1 MLVFGAVFVDVKG
14 FPSGK
19 YIPTG
24 RNIGRVEFVH
34 GGVCR
39 NVAENFARL
48 GVPVQFVSMVENSAM
63 GVEVRERLNNL
74 GVDTTHLLSE
84 ENGMGM
90 WLAILDENGDLAGSI
105 SRQPEFRPLEEYVA
119 AHADDI
125 LACGDDVIIEF
136 DMNAEI
142 AASVLAAARRHG
154 NKVYSIVGNM
164 GVILKHPEYL
174 REVRC
179 FICNENEAGRLF
191 NMDLSAHTPDEMLAV
206 LVEKSKAAGISSMVI
221 TMGAQGSVFVDH
233 ENDCSG
239 FCPANSV
246 EMVDSTG
253 AGDAFFTGAVAALSR
268 GLELPKAVFV
278 GTQLAAL
285 TLQVAESCC
294 PCATHL
300 LKDS

>member
-14 FPSGK
+14 FPAGK

-48 GVPVQFVSMVENSAM
+48 GVPVRFVSMVEDSAM
-63 GVEVRERLNNL
+63 GSEVLARLDSL
-74 GVDTTHLLSE
+74 GVDTSHVLRE

-90 WLAILDENGDLAGSI
+90 WLAILDEKGDLAGSI
-105 SRQPEFRPLEEYVA
+105 SRQPDFVPLERYVA
-119 AHADDI
+119 SHADE
-125 LACGDDVIIEF
+125 LLSGGDDVVIEF
-136 DMNAEI
+136 DMNPEI
-142 AASVLAAARRHG
+142 AASVLEAARRYG

-174 REVRC
+174 REVDC

-191 NMDLSAHTPDEMLAV
+191 GLDLSTHTPDDMLSV
-206 LVEKSKAAGISSMVI
+206 LVEKSREAGISSMVV
-221 TMGAQGSVFVDH
+221 TMGAQGAVYADH
-233 ENDCSG
+233 AKNTSG
-239 FCPANSV
+239 FCPAEKV
-246 EMVDSTG
+246 DMVDSSG
-253 AGDAFFTGAVAALSR
+253 AGDAFFTGTVAAITRGRELS
-268 GLELPKAVFV
+268 KAVYA
-278 GTQLAAL
+278 GTKLAAL

-294 PCATHL
+294 PSVPHL
-300 LKDS
+300 LD

>member
-48 GVPVQFVSMVENSAM
+48 GVAVRFVSMVENTAM
-63 GVEVRERLNNL
+63 GSEVRARLQGL
-74 GVDTTHLLSE
+74 GVETTHLICE

-105 SRQPEFRPLEEYVA
+105 SRQPDFAPLEKYVES
-119 AHADDI
+119 HVDEI
-125 LACGDDVIIEF
+125 LASGDDVVIEF
-136 DMNAEI
+136 DMNPRI
-142 AASVLAAARRHG
+142 AALVLDAARRHG
-154 NKVYSIVGNM
+154 NRVYSIVGNM
-164 GVILKHPEYL
+164 GVILRHPEYL
-174 REVRC
+174 REVSC

-191 NMDLSAHTPDEMLAV
+191 GMDLSAHTPQEMLPV
-206 LVEKSKAAGISSMVI
+206 LIEQSALAGISSMVI
-221 TMGAQGSVFVDH
+221 TMGAQGSVYVDH
-233 ENDCSG
+233 EKGCSG
-239 FCPANSV
+239 HCATEPV

-253 AGDAFFTGAVAALSR
+253 AGDAFFTGAVASLTLGMS
-268 GLELPKAVFV
+268 LERAVKV
-278 GTQLAAL
+278 GTKLAAM
-285 TLQVAESCC
+285 TLRVAESCC
-294 PCATHL
+294 PHASHL
-300 LKDS
+300 LNGE

>member
-1 MLVFGAVFVDVKG
+1 MLVFGAIFVDVKG
-14 FPSGK
+14 FPSDK

-39 NVAENFARL
+39 NVAENFTCL
-48 GVPVQFVSMVENSAM
+48 GTPVKFVSMVDNSAL
-63 GVEVRERLNNL
+63 GQEVRTRLENL
-74 GVDTTHLLSE
+74 GVDTTHLLQA

-105 SRQPEFRPLEEYVA
+105 SRQPDFTALENYVA
-119 AHADDI
+119 AHVDEI
-125 LACGDDVIIEF
+125 LAGGDDVVIEL
-136 DMNAEI
+136 DMNPVI
-142 AASVLAAARRHG
+142 AAHVLAAARRHG

-174 REVRC
+174 REVTC

-191 NMDLSAHTPDEMLAV
+191 DRDFSNHTPGEMLPELMA
-206 LVEKSKAAGISSMVI
+206 LSKDAGIAAMVV
-221 TMGAQGSVFVDH
+221 TMGALGAVYVDH
-233 ENDCSG
+233 GADLSG
-239 FCPANSV
+239 YCPAMKV

-253 AGDAFFTGAVAALSR
+253 AGDAFFTGTVAALAR
-268 GLELPKAVFV
+268 GRALSQAVKV
-278 GTQLAAL
+278 GTQLAAM

-294 PCATHL
+294 PCALHL
-300 LKDS
+300 WDEV

>member
-48 GVPVQFVSMVENSAM
+48 GVPVRFVSMVEDSAM
-63 GVEVRERLNNL
+63 GTEVQTRLESL
-74 GVDTTHLLSE
+74 GVDTAHVLRE
-84 ENGMGM
+84 ANGMGM

-105 SRQPEFRPLEEYVA
+105 SRQPDFSPLEKYVE
-119 AHADDI
+119 AHADEI
-125 LACGDDVIIEF
+125 LAGGEDVVIEF
-136 DMNAEI
+136 DMNPEI
-142 AASVLAAARRHG
+142 AAHVLAAARRHG
-154 NKVYSIVGNM
+154 NRVYSIVGNM

-174 REVRC
+174 REVSC

-191 NMDLSAHTPDEMLAV
+191 EMDLSAHTPDEMLPV
-206 LVEKSKAAGISSMVI
+206 LVEQSKKAGISAMVI
-221 TMGAQGSVFVDH
+221 TMGALGSVYVDH
-233 ENDCSG
+233 EKGLSG
-239 FCPANSV
+239 FCPADKV
-246 EMVDSTG
+246 DMVDSTG
-253 AGDAFFTGAVAALSR
+253 AGDAFFTGTVAAIAR
-268 GLELPKAVFV
+268 GRKLPQAVNV
-278 GTQLAAL
+278 GTKLAAL

-294 PCATHL
+294 PHAPHL
-300 LKDS
+300 LDRE